1 MESRA
6 KLFGHAI
13 HPILIV
19 FPLGLLASAVVFDIV
34 RILSGSLSFSTVS
47 YWMIVG
53 GLIGGA
59 LAAPFGL
66 YDWFGIPS
74 GSRARSVG
82 LVHGLTMVVTL
93 LLFFASWWLRPYPSY
108 EPSSAALGLSFVG
121 VATALFGG
129 WLGGELV
136 ERLGVGVDDGAN
148 LNAPNS
154 LIASSAR
161 AGLAEAPSIEGSPGG
176 YPRR

>member
-6 KLFGHAI
+6 KLFGHAV
-13 HPILIV
+13 HPLLIV

-34 RILSGSLSFSTVS
+34 RILSGSPSFAVVS

-66 YDWFGIPS
+66 YDWLAIPS
-74 GSRARSVG
+74 GSRAWGVG
-82 LVHGLTMVVTL
+82 LAHGLTMVVTL
-93 LLFFASWWLRPYPSY
+93 LLFFASWWLRAYPSY
-108 EPSSAALGLSFVG
+108 EPSSLALGLSFAG
-121 VATALFGG
+121 AATALVGG

-154 LIASSAR
+154 LTASSAR
-161 AGLAEAPSIEGSPGG
+161 AGLATPPIESSHG
-176 YPRR
+176 YQRR